1 MRHEHTQKP
10 KQPAKKTPAKP
21 LKPAPGNGDPNEGEG
36 SRTAARHYNEA
47 TERYIASGHA
57 GKAAEAAANALDGD
71 EAAALREA
79 EKEAKA
85 GHPKVKPS

>member
-1 MRHEHTQKP
+1 MRHDTHKN
-10 KQPAKKTPAKP
+10 KAPAKKAAQKP

-36 SRTAARHYNEA
+36 NRTAARHYNDA

-71 EAAALREA
+71 EAEALRKA
-79 EKEAKA
+79 EEEGKA
-85 GHPKVKPS
+85 GHPKVNPS